1 MRNMNKMFNYIK
13 LIRPKHYIKNF
24 LIFVPLFFSR
34 ELFTVKL
41 YYTVLGYI
49 TFCFLASA
57 VYVFNDLKDVEKD
70 RRNPFD
76 MEKLTQLA
84 DILQL
89 SREENDQM
97 LNLAGKK
104 RNAVAPDLPGYIMN
118 RDYVSAAL
126 RAARDLDAGEEEWNR
141 FVEELKNR
149 KKG

>member
-1 MRNMNKMFNYIK
+1 METGGNKRYGICKFRRVHQYKKNRKEDHFKRNGGQAGISA
-13 LIRPKHYIKNF
+13 PF
-24 LIFVPLFFSR
+24 L
-34 ELFTVKL
+34 T
-41 YYTVLGYI
+41 
-49 TFCFLASA
+49 
-57 VYVFNDLKDVEKD
+57 DMEKD

-89 SREENDQM
+89 SKEENDQM